1 MLGIFSTAQ
10 AQTLVGEVPE
20 FRKPKIIPGYFS
32 ITGHPYIMDYNRDEQ
47 KYSIYQSD
55 FFTPVRE
62 IDASNLDLPG
72 ENYFYDLD
80 LSLSF
85 SVFHKSTDYLPFVF
99 TQNLFNDDAHFEY
112 FEYADRVNTV
122 YYDTVYWYDEEL
134 DSTICEVQ
142 AWEYSYPTTLNVK
155 STNGSTLWSYHNTNG
170 VQLECVIKF
179 DNKVYFFLWCFDPD
193 PQEDVAL
200 MYLIDR
206 SQGITKV
213 ESDSPLKAFPTLL
226 TRDEDI
232 TVELEEGTFVR
243 EITVV
248 NSLGQEVKRIPIEN
262 DQRTVIIPANGLSH
276 GLNILNARGN
286 RGHSSCKVI
295 VK

>member
-1 MLGIFSTAQ
+1 
-10 AQTLVGEVPE
+10 
-20 FRKPKIIPGYFS
+20 
-32 ITGHPYIMDYNRDEQ
+32 
-47 KYSIYQSD
+47 
-55 FFTPVRE
+55 
-62 IDASNLDLPG
+62 
-72 ENYFYDLD
+72 
-80 LSLSF
+80 
-85 SVFHKSTDYLPFVF
+85 
-99 TQNLFNDDAHFEY
+99 
-112 FEYADRVNTV
+112 
-122 YYDTVYWYDEEL
+122 
-134 DSTICEVQ
+134 
-142 AWEYSYPTTLNVK
+142 
-155 STNGSTLWSYHNTNG
+155 
-170 VQLECVIKF
+170 
-179 DNKVYFFLWCFDPD
+179 
-193 PQEDVAL
+193 

-232 TVELEEGTFVR
+232 TVELEEGTFVH